1 MAESPAK
8 SGIRALLKSVTTD
21 AKQLVQDQAELTKRE
36 VRASSQQAGSTG
48 GLFAGAAFIGILA
61 VVFLLIALA
70 YVLVAVGLPEW
81 AGFGIVAL
89 ALILVAAVLGAAGR
103 AKAKKMSNGLELSKK
118 ELERTQQV
126 LAGSADSE
134 TPALGKG
141 PVGHSGK

>member
-1 MAESPAK
+1 MAESSANG
-8 SGIRALLKSVTTD
+8 GIRALLKSVTTD

-36 VRASSQQAGSTG
+36 VRTSSQQAGSTG

-61 VVFLLIALA
+61 VVFLLITLA

-89 ALILVAAVLGAAGR
+89 ALILVAAILAAAARG
-103 AKAKKMSNGLELSKK
+103 KAKKMSNGLELSKK

-126 LAGSADSE
+126 LSGSAGSE
-134 TPALGKG
+134 TPAVGKG
-141 PVGHSGK
+141 PAGRSGK